1 MIIKPIKIADIDIVA
16 QVAAECFADDH
27 FYASLHSDREQ
38 RKELLKKLF
47 IESIHICILHGHA
60 YFYESKG
67 ECIAFALW
75 FNYNRLKK
83 LDIKAFN
90 HIFTSTD
97 NHLEGKLKEELHS
110 IENILNGSRE
120 YFYLL
125 AIGVTPSHRRQGI
138 ATTLVRKMLDTY
150 PQYNLF
156 ADVSNQRSLK
166 IYEQL
171 GFEILE
177 KSGSCTFIR
186 LLSQQKDYCIPED
199 NNIYLAIPNTCSAES
214 FFNKKVKS
222 QPITLPYMEV
232 IETGCPFF
240 RQSLYQSCP
249 ARLIKI
255 SYIELLRYQRF
266 INILNFQEIELTI
279 DNTSCLV
286 YVYSGHDERNIIY
299 NNEIHHSLYCKQCE
313 WSIVPDVYISVPI
326 LYNNIDKLIQTHNQ
340 HDEFT
345 INRVLTSLDFRTT
358 YEAGIPVKDLDSRC
372 FKYRI
377 HRFYLGKVTVQI
389 QSEDQISF
397 NGLANK
403 INIGTPVEIGL
414 IISVDEMTQ
423 CGVLHLISLSC
434 GLPITQLLDSVS
446 RNQINIIKATSQSE
460 NFYQYIKNEFDLE
473 KKGTAKSFITI
484 PQKREEIG
492 NDLLASML
500 FCETLYE
507 DNESIGKVAD
517 KEIVQKLVSP
527 TGIAQY
533 NYACVF
539 AHTNIVMQISDTL
552 QGSVTER
559 IIKESITLFY
569 IELILFEEAAI
580 YIADD
585 RIVNFLTQLDQYS
598 PNQVLKN
605 INLIISN
612 HVRTIEFWDIQMNYP
627 SSKKSVD
634 DIRRAFKIRKEQ
646 EKIECNKAQLLTIHQ
661 IRSAIVDRTEASI
674 VSAAGIILTV
684 ISVID
689 IITDT
694 SKSPILSVVAL
705 LVGILLLIKRSI
717 FQRIIS
723 VSRIK

>member
-403 INIGTPVEIGL
+403 INIGTPV
-414 IISVDEMTQ
+414 
-423 CGVLHLISLSC
+423 
-434 GLPITQLLDSVS
+434 
-446 RNQINIIKATSQSE
+446 
-460 NFYQYIKNEFDLE
+460 
-473 KKGTAKSFITI
+473 KS
-484 PQKREEIG
+484 
-492 NDLLASML
+492 D
-500 FCETLYE
+500 
-507 DNESIGKVAD
+507 
-517 KEIVQKLVSP
+517 
-527 TGIAQY
+527 
-533 NYACVF
+533 
-539 AHTNIVMQISDTL
+539 
-552 QGSVTER
+552 
-559 IIKESITLFY
+559 
-569 IELILFEEAAI
+569 
-580 YIADD
+580 
-585 RIVNFLTQLDQYS
+585 
-598 PNQVLKN
+598 
-605 INLIISN
+605 
-612 HVRTIEFWDIQMNYP
+612 
-627 SSKKSVD
+627 
-634 DIRRAFKIRKEQ
+634 
-646 EKIECNKAQLLTIHQ
+646 
-661 IRSAIVDRTEASI
+661 
-674 VSAAGIILTV
+674 
-684 ISVID
+684 
-689 IITDT
+689 
-694 SKSPILSVVAL
+694 
-705 LVGILLLIKRSI
+705 
-717 FQRIIS
+717 
-723 VSRIK
+723 

>member
-299 NNEIHHSLYCKQCE
+299 NN
-313 WSIVPDVYISVPI
+313 
-326 LYNNIDKLIQTHNQ
+326 
-340 HDEFT
+340 
-345 INRVLTSLDFRTT
+345 R
-358 YEAGIPVKDLDSRC
+358 
-372 FKYRI
+372 
-377 HRFYLGKVTVQI
+377 
-389 QSEDQISF
+389 
-397 NGLANK
+397 
-403 INIGTPVEIGL
+403 
-414 IISVDEMTQ
+414 
-423 CGVLHLISLSC
+423 
-434 GLPITQLLDSVS
+434 
-446 RNQINIIKATSQSE
+446 
-460 NFYQYIKNEFDLE
+460 
-473 KKGTAKSFITI
+473 
-484 PQKREEIG
+484 
-492 NDLLASML
+492 
-500 FCETLYE
+500 
-507 DNESIGKVAD
+507 
-517 KEIVQKLVSP
+517 
-527 TGIAQY
+527 
-533 NYACVF
+533 
-539 AHTNIVMQISDTL
+539 
-552 QGSVTER
+552 
-559 IIKESITLFY
+559 
-569 IELILFEEAAI
+569 
-580 YIADD
+580 
-585 RIVNFLTQLDQYS
+585 
-598 PNQVLKN
+598 
-605 INLIISN
+605 
-612 HVRTIEFWDIQMNYP
+612 
-627 SSKKSVD
+627 
-634 DIRRAFKIRKEQ
+634 
-646 EKIECNKAQLLTIHQ
+646 
-661 IRSAIVDRTEASI
+661 
-674 VSAAGIILTV
+674 
-684 ISVID
+684 
-689 IITDT
+689 DT
-694 SKSPILSVVAL
+694 SFTL
-705 LVGILLLIKRSI
+705 L
-717 FQRIIS
+717 
-723 VSRIK
+723 